1 MLNQPLRWL
10 IEQDKTVTVPPQATV
25 HEVAGLMRERAV
37 GAVMVVDNGVLTGIF
52 SERDVV
58 FRVVAGGRD
67 ARIVRVREV
76 MTLHPVSVHPDA
88 TFGHALSIMQQRGFR
103 HLPVVENGVPIG
115 VIRAR
120 DALDPELEEFV
131 CEQRRRE
138 AFR

>member
-1 MLNQPLRWL
+1 MLNQPLRRL

-25 HEVAGLMRERAV
+25 HEVAELMLECAV

-58 FRVVAGGRD
+58 FRVVARGLD
-67 ARIVRVREV
+67 ARTVRVWEV
-76 MTLHPVSVHPDA
+76 MTPHPVSVHPDA
-88 TFGHALSIMQQRGFR
+88 TFGHALLLMHDKGFR
-103 HLPVVENGVPIG
+103 HLPVVENGAPIG

-120 DALDPELEEFV
+120 NALDPELEEFV

>member
-76 MTLHPVSVHPDA
+76 MTLDPVSVHPDA